1 VPFNKINNIEFDQM
15 IEAAGR
21 FGPGGKKPNQHQLR
35 ETLLFEEV
43 DDTKKMLKLH
53 EQEWAKN
60 GCSIMTDAWTDRK
73 RRSIMNICLHCS
85 IGSSFLE
92 SKEVSEESHTGQ
104 MIFEYVDGCIERVG
118 AGNVVQVVTDNA
130 SNNMAAKDL
139 LFVKRPSIFW
149 TSCATHTLNLMLE
162 GMGKIKKFKGIIDQA
177 KSMTIFIY
185 SHHRTLAL
193 MRKYTK
199 KRDIVRPGVTR
210 FASNFLTLQ
219 SLYEKRE
226 QLRTMTQCDEWD
238 KFLQMSHIKKN
249 SKGVLATA
257 AMTKPNFWN
266 GVALC
271 LRVFEP
277 LVKVL
282 RMVDS
287 DIKPSMAFLY
297 GEIVKAKEQIK
308 VAIRNIDKPVN
319 LALYN
324 NVIEIIDN
332 KMKDRLDSP
341 LHLAAYLMNP
351 YYSYNDESVFTSEQV
366 MDGFI
371 TTVETFYHGDYD
383 KQSKV
388 LNEELHKFRDKQGHF
403 GKPVAKAGCTNYDF
417 SPANWWGSYGT
428 QVPTLQRMAIR
439 ILSLTSSS
447 SGCERNWSC
456 FEDIHTK
463 KRNKLTCERLN
474 QLVFVQ
480 YNNRMNGKKNKAKKN
495 QKMDPLLSTEANNAQ
510 GWLIEGGD
518 EEDAEP
524 VCGLTWKLIEEACG
538 VEECGNLRRSAR
550 LAQMREVDDD
560 DFHSEAEE
568 QINEDEIDF
577 ESDQEDVV
585 PIVGDEDEGEND
597 D

>member
-1 VPFNKINNIEFDQM
+1 
-15 IEAAGR
+15 
-21 FGPGGKKPNQHQLR
+21 
-35 ETLLFEEV
+35 
-43 DDTKKMLKLH
+43 
-53 EQEWAKN
+53 
-60 GCSIMTDAWTDRK
+60 
-73 RRSIMNICLHCS
+73 
-85 IGSSFLE
+85 
-92 SKEVSEESHTGQ
+92 
-104 MIFEYVDGCIERVG
+104 
-118 AGNVVQVVTDNA
+118 
-130 SNNMAAKDL
+130 
-139 LFVKRPSIFW
+139 
-149 TSCATHTLNLMLE
+149 
-162 GMGKIKKFKGIIDQA
+162 
-177 KSMTIFIY
+177 
-185 SHHRTLAL
+185 
-193 MRKYTK
+193 
-199 KRDIVRPGVTR
+199 
-210 FASNFLTLQ
+210 
-219 SLYEKRE
+219 
-226 QLRTMTQCDEWD
+226 
-238 KFLQMSHIKKN
+238 
-249 SKGVLATA
+249 
-257 AMTKPNFWN
+257 
-266 GVALC
+266 
-271 LRVFEP
+271 
-277 LVKVL
+277 
-282 RMVDS
+282 
-287 DIKPSMAFLY
+287 MAFLY

-324 NVIEIIDN
+324 NVIEIVDN

-371 TTVETFYHGDYD
+371 NAVETFYHGDYD

-403 GKPVAKAGCTNYDF
+403 GKPVAKAGCKEYDF
-417 SPANWWGSYGT
+417 SPANWWSSYGT

-456 FEDIHTK
+456 FED
-463 KRNKLTCERLN
+463 
-474 QLVFVQ
+474 
-480 YNNRMNGKKNKAKKN
+480 YNNRMNGTKNRAKKN

-538 VEECGNLRRSAR
+538 VEGCGNLRRSAR

-568 QINEDEIDF
+568 EEINEDEIDF

>member
-1 VPFNKINNIEFDQM
+1 
-15 IEAAGR
+15 
-21 FGPGGKKPNQHQLR
+21 
-35 ETLLFEEV
+35 
-43 DDTKKMLKLH
+43 
-53 EQEWAKN
+53 
-60 GCSIMTDAWTDRK
+60 
-73 RRSIMNICLHCS
+73 
-85 IGSSFLE
+85 
-92 SKEVSEESHTGQ
+92 
-104 MIFEYVDGCIERVG
+104 
-118 AGNVVQVVTDNA
+118 
-130 SNNMAAKDL
+130 
-139 LFVKRPSIFW
+139 
-149 TSCATHTLNLMLE
+149 
-162 GMGKIKKFKGIIDQA
+162 MGKIKKFKGIIDQA

-287 DIKPSMAFLY
+287 DIRPSMAFLY

-456 FEDIHTK
+456 FEY
-463 KRNKLTCERLN
+463 
-474 QLVFVQ
+474 

-585 PIVGDEDEGEND
+585 PIIGDEDEGEND